1 MSSITGQFVNRG
13 FLLGPLCPIYG
24 FGVLLVVLCLNPIKH
39 NIVLLFFGSV
49 FLTSLL
55 EYVTGFILEK
65 LFNERWWDY
74 SDMPFNLNGYIC
86 LRFSLMWGIGCLF
99 IVKVLFPFTEKLIDK
114 IPKKIGLPLLIF
126 LSLILAIDL
135 VITLVG
141 MLHLPKQIDAM
152 DKTGR
157 VLDTVEQDIGKG
169 IAAGTLAVK
178 MKAHS
183 LKTSLGKNLSEHGVL
198 KNKFVDLFKE
208 KNFMQIRLCD
218 AFFNV
223 K

>member
-1 MSSITGQFVNRG
+1 MSFYKMMWVFLIYSFIGWCSEVIYTSSITGQFVNRG

-39 NIVLLFFGSV
+39 NIVLLFFGSI

-126 LSLILAIDL
+126 LTLILAIDL

-152 DKTGR
+152 AKTGR

-169 IAAGTLAVK
+169 LAAGAISIKSRVDSI
-178 MKAHS
+178 KAAIHA
-183 LKTSLGKNLSEHGVL
+183 KFIQAGV
-198 KNKFVDLFKE
+198 F
-208 KNFMQIRLCD
+208 
-218 AFFNV
+218 
-223 K
+223 